1 MKISYNWLKEY
12 IDINLDPQT
21 VARYLTDTGL
31 EVEGIEQIESV
42 KGGLKGIVIGEV
54 LAKEKHPNADR
65 LSITTVNIGKKET
78 IKIVCG
84 APNVEV
90 GQKVPVATIG
100 TILFSNNESFKIK
113 KGKIRGEV
121 SEGMICAENEIGLG
135 NSHEG
140 IMVLDSKAKV
150 GQLASEYFNIET
162 DIVFEIGLTP
172 NRSDAMSHIGVA
184 RDLAAVL
191 NHNNIKCQL
200 NFADISAFKEGSEK
214 PISIEVKDEKSC
226 PRYAGIS
233 IKNVKVKASPNWLQ
247 KRLQSIGLTP
257 INNVVDITNYV
268 LHEIGQPLHAFD
280 AKKIENDT
288 IIVQQLKD
296 KTKFTTLDDEVR
308 ELSSDDLIICDGK
321 NKPMCIAGVFGGKNS
336 AVEKN
341 TTEVF
346 LESAYFSPKTI
357 RKTAKRHNLN
367 TDASFRF
374 ERSVDPNLVVYA
386 LKRAALLI
394 KDICKGHISSSIID
408 LYPNEIK
415 YTNIELSI
423 DKVNKLIGEKIKI
436 DIIKSILKSLDIKL
450 NKEDKNKLYLSVPPY
465 RVDVTR
471 QEDIIEEILRIYGY
485 NNIHI
490 PSQLKSS
497 IIYSNKFDED
507 YIQNI
512 ISELLSNNGFNEC
525 INNSLSKSSYS
536 DLITEIKLDEQVKL
550 LNPLSQDLDGM
561 RQSLLFSGLESI
573 AYNLNRKNYNLNFYE
588 FGKTYQI
595 IKNQYIEKK
604 KLVLLSCG
612 NEKSEC
618 WNEKNIKKDF
628 FWIKQKVEHIL
639 NRLGLNDLK
648 GKNIDLSY
656 LFNTYSFNF
665 KKNRIADF
673 GFVNK
678 SILKVFGIKTDVL
691 YAELDWDFMIKNIK
705 SKTKYSE
712 VNKFPIVRRDLALL
726 IDKDIEFSKLKSI
739 AKQTEKKLLKSVN
752 LFDVYEGDKIPKNK
766 KSYALSFTLEDK
778 ENTLTD
784 LQIDYVMQKLID
796 AYKQK
801 IGAELRK

>member
-54 LAKEKHPNADR
+54 LTKEKHPNADR

-78 IKIVCG
+78 LKIVCG

-135 NSHEG
+135 DSHEG

-296 KTKFTTLDDEVR
+296 KTKFTTLDDQER
-308 ELSSDDLIICDGK
+308 ELSSNDLIICDGK

-346 LESAYFSPKTI
+346 LESAYFNPKTI

-394 KDICKGHISSSIID
+394 KDICKGQISSSIID

-423 DKVNKLIGEKIKI
+423 DKVNKLIGEQLKI
-436 DIIKSILKSLDIKL
+436 DIIKSILKSLDIKI

-497 IIYSNKFDED
+497 IIYSNKLDED
-507 YIQNI
+507 YLQNI
-512 ISELLSNNGFNEC
+512 ISDLLSNNGFNEC

-536 DLITEIKLDEQVKL
+536 DLITEIKLDEQIKL

-561 RQSLLFSGLESI
+561 RQSLLFSALESI

-604 KLVLLSCG
+604 KLILIACG

-656 LFNTYSFNF
+656 LFNTYSYNF

-691 YAELDWDFMIKNIK
+691 YAELDWDLIVKNIK

-726 IDKDIEFSKLKSI
+726 IDKDIEFSKLNSI

-752 LFDVYEGDKIPKNK
+752 LFDVYEGNKIPKNK
-766 KSYALSFTLEDK
+766 KSYALSFILEDK